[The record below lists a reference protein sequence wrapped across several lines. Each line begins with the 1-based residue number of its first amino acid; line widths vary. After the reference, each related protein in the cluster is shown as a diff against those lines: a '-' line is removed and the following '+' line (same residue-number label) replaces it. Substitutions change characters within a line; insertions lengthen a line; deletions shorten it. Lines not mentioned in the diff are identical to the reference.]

1 MSYITI
7 SHWTAEEWN
16 DEMEAVARDK
26 FQPMVMSMGASG
38 VQFVRTGSLTM
49 SVVTHY
55 ADEAAATDAQA
66 KIAVVRAQAADELP
80 IKMDTSVGGNV
91 FTSA

>member
-1 MSYITI
+1 
-7 SHWTAEEWN
+7 
-16 DEMEAVARDK
+16 
-26 FQPMVMSMGASG
+26 
-38 VQFVRTGSLTM
+38 M

-66 KIAVVRAQAADELP
+66 KIAVIRVQAADELP